1 MHMNAKRKRLLN
13 ITLLYW
19 LLLLYIVAALVFWFL
34 ELEKQNQQM
43 TTHRITELLHDD
55 PRYPEKLQALW
66 NEKQRKSTQFIG
78 EGAVFLAVIIIGAV
92 FMYRAMRR
100 QFALQRQQENLMM
113 AITHE
118 LKTPIAVAKLNL
130 ETLQRHQLDESKRQ
144 KLIQMTLQET
154 NRLNALASNI
164 LVSAQLEE
172 GKAFAREDIGFS
184 DLVRNS
190 LNEFMTRH
198 PDRTWKISIQED
210 TELRGDPLLLAI
222 LVNNLIE
229 NAVKYSPAG
238 SEIGCS
244 LESTNGQ
251 AILKISDVGAGIP
264 HEEKGRIFR
273 KFYRLGSEQTR
284 AAKGTGLGLYL
295 CRKIAA
301 DHRAHI
307 RVTDNTP
314 HGSVFTVKFE
324 KSAD

>member
-1 MHMNAKRKRLLN
+1 MNAKRKRLLN

-19 LLLLYIVAALVFWFL
+19 LLLLYIVAALVFWYL

-43 TTHRITELLHDD
+43 TSHRINELLHDD
-55 PRYPEKLQALW
+55 PQYPERLQALW

-78 EGAVFLAVIIIGAV
+78 EGVVFLAVIIIGAV
-92 FMYRAMRR
+92 FMYRAVRR

-130 ETLQRHQLDESKRQ
+130 ETLQRHQLDENKRQ

-172 GKAFAREDIGFS
+172 GKSFAREDIGFS

-190 LNEFMTRH
+190 LNEFMNRH
-198 PDRTWKISIQED
+198 PDRIWDISLQED
-210 TELRGDPLLLAI
+210 AELRGDPLLLTI

-238 SEIGCS
+238 SQIGCI
-244 LESTNGQ
+244 LEKTNGQ
-251 AILKISDVGAGIP
+251 VILKISDSGAGIP
-264 HEEKGRIFR
+264 PEEKGRIFR

-284 AAKGTGLGLYL
+284 TTKGTGLGLYL
-295 CRKIAA
+295 CRMIAA
-301 DHRAHI
+301 DHHAHI

-314 HGSVFTVKFE
+314 QGSVFTVKFE